1 MKTFT
6 VFGEKVV
13 KGIDVPI
20 EPNMELFGI
29 PLGQAFTQVLE
40 NEEGIATFHQL
51 DVHMNGEN
59 PERLIRESHYND
71 RRALVC
77 LMLQPGKGGDVKL
90 TSDCFTEVFDEKA
103 RRVIRKVMPLEQ
115 AVGVKYLGDFLK
127 EDSYRYLISLE
138 PGAHFRVLRTGVLPT
153 GEPAEIVI
161 KWHGGWNPK
170 ATNMKQVPEEFYRQ
184 RANMRNWRLEV
195 RTIR

>member
-6 VFGEKVV
+6 VFGKKVV
-13 KGIDVPI
+13 KGIEVTI

-29 PLGQAFTQVLE
+29 PLGQTFTQALE
-40 NEEGIATFHQL
+40 NEKGTVTLHQL
-51 DVHMNGEN
+51 DVHMNNEN
-59 PERLIRESHYND
+59 PERLIREAHSND

-77 LMLQPGKGGDVKL
+77 LVLHPGKGGDVKL

-103 RRVIRKVMPLEQ
+103 RRVLRKIMPLEQ

-127 EDSYRYLISLE
+127 EDNHKYLISLE
-138 PGAHFRVLRTGVLPT
+138 PGARFRALRTGTLPA
-153 GEPAEIVI
+153 GEPQELVI

-170 ATNMKQVPEEFYRQ
+170 ATDLKQVPEEFYRQ
-184 RANMRNWRLEV
+184 RANIRNWRIEV
-195 RTIR
+195 RAIR